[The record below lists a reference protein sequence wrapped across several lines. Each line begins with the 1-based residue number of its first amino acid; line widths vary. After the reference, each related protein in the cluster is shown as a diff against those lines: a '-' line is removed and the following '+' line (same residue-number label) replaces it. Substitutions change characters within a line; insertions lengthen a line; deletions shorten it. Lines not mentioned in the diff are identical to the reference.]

1 MTNLQPS
8 RRDLGFLF
16 GGNVLFGAGLF
27 FHAFLYN
34 FYLEA
39 IGHAEAV
46 MGYAAASLT
55 AGALAALLPA
65 GKLVDARGPR
75 LVLCTGVMLGVLG
88 LAAGALVAAPAAVY
102 AAAALAG
109 AGAGSWRVAQGPMI
123 MGLTDSDTRPRAF
136 SWNVG
141 FLVGTGG
148 LWILISGS
156 VPAWLEATL
165 GVTPLVAIRIALLA
179 GAVAT
184 LGGLILFVVL
194 PRGDGGVG
202 SGVGADTSAPTS
214 GEDRAAAVSSLA
226 PPPPVPATVII
237 LVVLVAAWM
246 LGPALVTPFFNIFFN
261 RELGLPVAQIGL
273 IFAVAHLITACAIF
287 GSGELAA
294 RLGPKRALA
303 GWMLLFGPTML
314 AMAVVGSVGMATV
327 LYLVQGFVSPATN
340 PLIDQILLELAP
352 ASRRGMVSSW
362 RNAATEGS
370 GAGAAAVGGVVLQ
383 SGSFA
388 TLFAT
393 AGVTGLIAAILLLF
407 GLARA
412 PTPAPAPAGRAVDG

>member
-1 MTNLQPS
+1 MTNLHPS

-156 VPAWLEATL
+156 VPGWLEATL

-184 LGGLILFVVL
+184 LGGLILFV
-194 PRGDGGVG
+194 
-202 SGVGADTSAPTS
+202 
-214 GEDRAAAVSSLA
+214 
-226 PPPPVPATVII
+226 
-237 LVVLVAAWM
+237 
-246 LGPALVTPFFNIFFN
+246 
-261 RELGLPVAQIGL
+261 
-273 IFAVAHLITACAIF
+273 
-287 GSGELAA
+287 
-294 RLGPKRALA
+294 
-303 GWMLLFGPTML
+303 
-314 AMAVVGSVGMATV
+314 
-327 LYLVQGFVSPATN
+327 
-340 PLIDQILLELAP
+340 
-352 ASRRGMVSSW
+352 
-362 RNAATEGS
+362 
-370 GAGAAAVGGVVLQ
+370 
-383 SGSFA
+383 
-388 TLFAT
+388 
-393 AGVTGLIAAILLLF
+393 
-407 GLARA
+407 
-412 PTPAPAPAGRAVDG
+412 

>member
-1 MTNLQPS
+1 
-8 RRDLGFLF
+8 
-16 GGNVLFGAGLF
+16 
-27 FHAFLYN
+27 
-34 FYLEA
+34 
-39 IGHAEAV
+39 

-88 LAAGALVAAPAAVY
+88 LAAGALVTAPAAVY

-156 VPAWLEATL
+156 VPAWLEAML

-194 PRGDGGVG
+194 PRGGVG
-202 SGVGADTSAPTS
+202 GGVGADTSTATS
-214 GEDRAAAVSSLA
+214 GEDRAAAVSS
-226 PPPPVPATVII
+226 PPPPPSVPATVMI
-237 LVVLVAAWM
+237 LVVLVAVWM

-261 RELGLPVAQIGL
+261 RELGLPVVQIGL

-287 GSGELAA
+287 GSGEVAA

-314 AMAVVGSVGMATV
+314 AMAVVGSVGMAPV

-340 PLIDQILLELAP
+340 PLIDQILLESAP

-412 PTPAPAPAGRAVDG
+412 PAPASAGRAVDG